1 MGLSISGLKAR
12 VLQPHGSLRSRLL
25 SFLIPGI
32 WWLQGPELLFCR
44 RKLLL
49 KEQNRRIFHHRIPD
63 SRHLHFPRQKAGRLL
78 RRMHRN

>member
-49 KEQNRRIFHHRIPD
+49 KEQNRLERSFKMAIPREVYETLEKEMEEID
-63 SRHLHFPRQKAGRLL
+63 RQE
-78 RRMHRN
+78 

>member
-63 SRHLHFPRQKAGRLL
+63 SRRLHFPRQKAGRLL